1 MAKNFSSYGDLES
14 LFSGINNK
22 KVSKSSTPGLL
33 KNDGSVDTNS
43 YETVTN
49 VSNKNNLKLASSGT
63 TANGEIRFGVDGN
76 GNYGYIK
83 AGADT
88 VTPFKN
94 PTGNKTIP
102 QITQNGTITG
112 IDVADYATA
121 SVDVQ
126 VPQSSPTLQSKTVS
140 PTTSQQS
147 VTPDSG
153 YDGLSSVTVNA
164 MNLQTKSQTITPQ
177 ANWSGST
184 TNATTI
190 SPDSGYDGFSS
201 INISTPMIRDNNVLT
216 ADAVTTPSTV
226 YNGDTSQ
233 SNSAKML
240 RVHPQ
245 KDGMSYTGSY
255 LLVKANSYLG
265 DASAEDVIAGKTF
278 SSANGIQVTGTYSG
292 GATPHTYGVSWSGGT
307 SSSWSRT
314 DEANGVTSPTAYT
327 GSSAYSTVKSFFD
340 SRMPWAGM
348 RQVYVSAVGELIEIP
363 KFWYKWTRSSS
374 TMKLQIS
381 DQPQTGFY
389 VSPAHADRG
398 DGVGERDYV
407 YVGRYKCNSLYKSL
421 SGYNPTGATI
431 GSFRTN
437 IHNLDSN
444 AWQVDLAMWWTI
456 RMLYLVEYADWNS
469 QNKIGYGCGNNSS
482 LSDTG
487 LTDTMPYHTGTMGS
501 SRSTYHAGV
510 QYRGIEGLWCNSQE
524 FIDGLYISNNNIYCI
539 KNPANFSSNTGGT
552 YIGTRCTK
560 TGTISAWT
568 NPSSISGFEY
578 ALLPSNASGYDYTKY
593 VCDYYGTTDTGK
605 IYMTGGSYIQGTDGG
620 LFALNNAIN
629 ETYEFLGRLM
639 YLPSSQ
645 VKA

>member
-22 KVSKSSTPGLL
+22 KVSKSSTAGLL

-164 MNLQTKSQTITPQ
+164 IQTQTKTASPSTTSQSITPDSGKYLSKVTVSAATKQSKTVSPSTTSQTVTPDSGYYGLSQVTVNAATKQSKTVSPSSASQTVTPDSGYYGLSKVTVNAVSLQSKTASPTTSQQSITPDSGYTGLSSVTVDAMSLQSKSQTITPQ

-184 TNATTI
+184 TNSVSI
-190 SPDSGYDGFSS
+190 SPDSGYNGLSS
-201 INISTPMIRDNNVLT
+201 VSVSAPMIRDNNVLT

-245 KDGMSYTGSY
+245 KDGMAYTGSY

-265 DASAEDVIAGKTF
+265 NATASDVASGKTF
-278 SSANGIQVTGTYSG
+278 SSSNGIQITGTGGGSTPTLQAKSAQPMTDEMVVVQPDSG
-292 GATPHTYGVSWSGGT
+292 YDGLSSVSVYYAEMGSKGQLAAGDKRSYYGSNVYTTASTIFSIQKGGTWQDQPTIYGNT
-307 SSSWSRT
+307 SSSGSIKFTLKKKGFLRGIL
-314 DEANGVTSPTAYT
+314 GVEYT
-327 GSSAYSTVKSFFD
+327 GSYSSNKYNVDIETYFNNQK
-340 SRMPWAGM
+340 
-348 RQVYVSAVGELIEIP
+348 VST
-363 KFWYKWTRSSS
+363 Y
-374 TMKLQIS
+374 
-381 DQPQTGFY
+381 
-389 VSPAHADRG
+389 
-398 DGVGERDYV
+398 
-407 YVGRYKCNSLYKSL
+407 YKSQCPN
-421 SGYNPTGATI
+421 YTVMYTINGAFESSDVFEFKSNLNTNDAI
-431 GSFRTN
+431 HIYFAAVEFR
-437 IHNLDSN
+437 S
-444 AWQVDLAMWWTI
+444 
-456 RMLYLVEYADWNS
+456 
-469 QNKIGYGCGNNSS
+469 
-482 LSDTG
+482 
-487 LTDTMPYHTGTMGS
+487 
-501 SRSTYHAGV
+501 
-510 QYRGIEGLWCNSQE
+510 
-524 FIDGLYISNNNIYCI
+524 
-539 KNPANFSSNTGGT
+539 
-552 YIGTRCTK
+552 
-560 TGTISAWT
+560 
-568 NPSSISGFEY
+568 PS
-578 ALLPSNASGYDYTKY
+578 
-593 VCDYYGTTDTGK
+593 
-605 IYMTGGSYIQGTDGG
+605 
-620 LFALNNAIN
+620 
-629 ETYEFLGRLM
+629 
-639 YLPSSQ
+639 
-645 VKA
+645 